1 MADRERRSFG
11 ADFRTFFVKGLA
23 ILLPSVLT
31 LWIVVQLF
39 LFVQT
44 RVAEPIN
51 VGIRFAVIQLAPKF
65 LPEARQPE
73 WFTVTGE
80 QVEQLK
86 AERARMAQRSVP
98 ERLLR
103 TQIRQRNLKE
113 FWDDHWYL
121 RGIGLVVAIVLIYLA
136 GRLLGGYLG
145 RRVYG
150 RIERFFT
157 RLPVFKQVYPHVK
170 QVVEFIFGERDKL
183 KFNRVVLVEY
193 PRKGIWTVGLMTGD
207 SMRDIE
213 GTAGEECVTVF
224 IPSSP
229 TPFTGYTITVLRKEA
244 LDLPITVEEA
254 LRFVVTGG
262 VLVPESQ
269 VIEGSDR
276 AVSGPPAGELA
287 ESSGAAKMSDGA
299 KRGQSP
305 PSADDA
311 EPSGNRRRNAD

>member
-1 MADRERRSFG
+1 MAKRPRRSFG

-23 ILLPSVLT
+23 ILLPTVLT

-65 LPEARQPE
+65 LPTAQQPE
-73 WFTVTGE
+73 WFIVTDD
-80 QVEQLK
+80 QVQQLK
-86 AERARMAQRSVP
+86 AERARMAQRPVP
-98 ERLLR
+98 ESMLR
-103 TQIRQRNLKE
+103 IQIRQRNLKE

-121 RGIGLVVAIVLIYLA
+121 RGIGLAVAIILIYLA

-145 RRVYG
+145 RRAYG
-150 RIERFFT
+150 RVERFFS

-213 GTAGEECVTVF
+213 RVAGAECVTVF

-229 TPFTGYTITVLRKEA
+229 TPFTGYTITVLRKDA
-244 LDLPITVEEA
+244 IDLAITVEEA

-262 VLVPESQ
+262 VLIPESQ
-269 VIEGSDR
+269 EITGAPRVS
-276 AVSGPPAGELA
+276 SGPTVAELA
-287 ESSGAAKMSDGA
+287 ESTSAAKMSPGA
-299 KRGQSP
+299 DRG
-305 PSADDA
+305 DA
-311 EPSGNRRRNAD
+311 PDTAGDA

>member
-1 MADRERRSFG
+1 MNSRQPRTFG
-11 ADFRTFFVKGLA
+11 ADFRIFFVKGLA

-39 LFVQT
+39 LFVQAK
-44 RVAEPIN
+44 VAEPIN
-51 VGIRFAVIQLAPKF
+51 VGIRFAVVQLAPKF
-65 LPEARQPE
+65 LPTAQQPD
-73 WFTVTGE
+73 WFIVTDE
-80 QVEQLK
+80 QVLQLK
-86 AERARMAQRSVP
+86 AERTRMAQRAVP
-98 ERLLR
+98 EDFLR
-103 TQIRQRNLKE
+103 AQIRQRNLKE

-121 RGIGLVVAIVLIYLA
+121 RGIGLVVAIILIYLA
-136 GRLLGGYLG
+136 GRFLGGYIG

-150 RIERFFT
+150 RLERFLA
-157 RLPVFKQVYPHVK
+157 RLPVFKQLYPHVK

-213 GTAGEECVTVF
+213 GKAGDECVTVF

-229 TPFTGYTITVLRKEA
+229 TPFTGYTITVLRREA

-262 VLVPESQ
+262 VLIPDSQQIDDAAIESRQ
-269 VIEGSDR
+269 
-276 AVSGPPAGELA
+276 PGELA
-287 ESSGAAKMSDGA
+287 DSVKTAKMPQSGDRPERSSEAGSD
-299 KRGQSP
+299 
-305 PSADDA
+305 
-311 EPSGNRRRNAD
+311 